1 MFYLCSVFVPRDW
14 RFTLSVTSIRVL
26 ERHENHMDFLEVATT
41 LQNEDSARY
50 FGSGRLL
57 K

>member
-1 MFYLCSVFVPRDW
+1 MFFLCSVFVPRDW